1 MDILF
6 DYSLIISFLTLTSL
20 EVILGI
26 DNVIFISL
34 LVQKLPK
41 DQQKKVRMIGLSLAL
56 LMRIGLLFGIVWVMS
71 LNEPFL
77 SVFGYDFS
85 GKDILMMIGG
95 GFLIV
100 KGTNSIHEEITHE
113 KKEAIGAFS
122 GTMMLAII
130 QIIFIDIIF
139 SFDSVMAA
147 IGLTNNISVIIA
159 AMSIA
164 MIAMLVSSGFIAEFI
179 EKYPT
184 LKILAL
190 AFIMLIGIFLVAD
203 GLHFHIPK
211 GYIYFAMA
219 FSMGVEVLNIIS
231 RNKRLSK
238 LEKSK

>member
-34 LVQKLPK
+34 LVQKLPQN
-41 DQQKKVRMIGLSLAL
+41 QQKKVRMIGLSLAL

-77 SVFGYDFS
+77 SLFGHDFS
-85 GKDILMMIGG
+85 GKDILMIIGG

-113 KKEAIGAFS
+113 KEETMSAFS

-130 QIIFIDIIF
+130 QIVFIDIIF

-147 IGLTNNISVIIA
+147 VGLTTNIYVIIA

-164 MIAMLVSSGFIAEFI
+164 MVAMIISSGFISDFI
-179 EKYPT
+179 AKYPT

-203 GLHFHIPK
+203 GLSFHIPK

-219 FSMGVEVLNIIS
+219 FSMGVEVLNIMS
-231 RNKRLSK
+231 RKKRQSK
-238 LEKSK
+238 LKKVR